1 MDIEKEVEILE
12 QHFSH
17 NKIFTSEYREALR
30 LAISALRNELHYIR
44 RGNSDEKIQV

>member
-1 MDIEKEVEILE
+1 MDIEKAIEILE

-30 LAISALRNELHYIR
+30 LAILALRNELSCIR
-44 RGNSDEKIQV
+44 KGNNDGKI